1 MWLSTLQKE
10 CRIKFHVINALTTSN
25 IESVNVTATG
35 DIQGPMSVS
44 TDDEGYAEVGPFV
57 PGENVTIKVTQEGF
71 DDIERVIT
79 ANEDVPEML
88 LGANPTVN

>member
-1 MWLSTLQKE
+1 M
-10 CRIKFHVINALTTSN
+10 SN
-25 IESVNVTATG
+25 KGIESVPVEATG
-35 DIQGPMSVS
+35 AIQGLKSVS
-44 TDDEGYAEVGPFV
+44 TDAGGFAEVGPFV

>member
-1 MWLSTLQKE
+1 
-10 CRIKFHVINALTTSN
+10 
-25 IESVNVTATG
+25 
-35 DIQGPMSVS
+35 MSVS